1 MVLWAWLAFEV
12 LVVLLTRT
20 RRGEGKRAD
29 RGSMLLLWIAIA
41 ASLTAAMWVGES
53 HPSDFLANET
63 WVRPVALGILVAG
76 FLLRLTAIL
85 SLGKA
90 FSVNVAIRDEQRVM
104 RSGLYG
110 WMRHPSY
117 TGMLLMF
124 FAIGFGERNW
134 ISLAIL
140 MVVPTA
146 ALLYRIHV
154 EEVALKE
161 HFGEEYVGYC
171 RETKRLVPGVY

>member
-1 MVLWAWLAFEV
+1 MILWAWLAFEV

-20 RRGEGKRAD
+20 RRGEGKITD
-29 RGSMLLLWIAIA
+29 RGSMLLLWVAIGV
-41 ASLTAAMWVGES
+41 SITAATWIGES
-53 HPSDFLANET
+53 RPRDFLAHT
-63 WVRPVALGILVAG
+63 SWVRSAALAILLAG

-90 FSVNVAIRDEQRVM
+90 FSVNVAIRSEQRVM
-104 RSGLYG
+104 KTGLYA

-124 FAIGFGERNW
+124 LAIGIGERNW
-134 ISLAIL
+134 ISLAIM
-140 MVVPTA
+140 MVIPTA

-154 EEVALKE
+154 EEAALRE
-161 HFGEEYVGYC
+161 HFGEEYVGYS
-171 RETKRLVPGVY
+171 RETKRLVPGIY

>member
-1 MVLWAWLAFEV
+1 MILYAWLAFEV

-20 RRGEGKRAD
+20 RRGEGKITD
-29 RGSMLLLWIAIA
+29 RGSMLILWLSIMVSI
-41 ASLTAAMWVGES
+41 TAATWIGEA
-53 HPSDFLANET
+53 HRRDFLAQDA

-76 FLLRLTAIL
+76 FLLRFTAIL

-90 FSVNVAIRDEQRVM
+90 FSVNVAIRSEQRVM
-104 RSGLYG
+104 KTGLYA

-124 FAIGFGERNW
+124 LAIGFAERNW
-134 ISLAIL
+134 ISLGIML
-140 MVVPTA
+140 VIPTA

-154 EEVALKE
+154 EEVVLRE
-161 HFGEEYVGYC
+161 HFGEEYVDYS
-171 RETKRLVPGVY
+171 RVTKRLVPGIY